1 MIPIELRRQAY
12 AEEIEAV
19 ADLTTPGLVAALA
32 TVPRERFLPAGPWT
46 VRGEVAPERPR
57 RTPDADPGRV
67 YHNISVAIDPAR
79 QLFNGAPS
87 TVASFIDALV
97 LVRGTRV
104 LHVGAGTGYY
114 SAVMGKVVGE
124 SGRVV
129 AVEADAALADQA
141 QQNLREM
148 PWVEV
153 RHAAPDERFDAILV
167 NAGVTH
173 PQPAWLDALAIGG
186 RMMLPLTV
194 TMPAM
199 GHLGKGFM
207 TFLRK
212 IDGATFD
219 ARAQT
224 LTMIYSAVG
233 LRDERLNETLGKAM
247 MRTPFPPFTRLRRD
261 PHDEGAGCWFHATE
275 FCFSMG

>member
-19 ADLTTPGLVAALA
+19 ANLTTPGLVDALA

-46 VRGEVAPERPR
+46 VRGETGPDRPR
-57 RTPDADPGRV
+57 RTPDANPDRV

-87 TVASFIDALV
+87 TVAAFIDALV
-97 LVRGTRV
+97 LVPGSRV

-114 SAVMGKVVGE
+114 SAVMGRVVGE

-129 AVEADAALADQA
+129 ASEADEALAAQA
-141 QQNLREM
+141 RANLRDVA
-148 PWVEV
+148 WVEV
-153 RHAAPDERFDAILV
+153 REPDPAEPFDAIFV
-167 NAGVTH
+167 NTGVTH
-173 PQPAWLDALAIGG
+173 PQPAWLDALTVGG
-186 RMMLPLTV
+186 RLMLPLTV

-199 GHLGKGFM
+199 GPLGKGFM

-212 IDGATFD
+212 VDGATFD
-219 ARAQT
+219 ARALT

-233 LRDERLNETLGKAM
+233 LRDERLNETLGTAM

-261 PHDEGAGCWFHATE
+261 PHDEGAGCWFHATG
-275 FCFSMG
+275 FCFGS